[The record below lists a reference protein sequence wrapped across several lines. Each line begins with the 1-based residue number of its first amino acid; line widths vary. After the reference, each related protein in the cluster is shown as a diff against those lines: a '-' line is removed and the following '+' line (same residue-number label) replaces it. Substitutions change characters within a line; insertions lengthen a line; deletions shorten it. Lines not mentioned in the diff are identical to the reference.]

1 MQRAGAFADV
11 VRASRNDP
19 ALMQSMSREARSMK
33 KILAVGIVA
42 LAIGAMALPASAST
56 QTIDATLGS
65 TLAMTATPSSTVSWS
80 LASTGAN
87 TTSGGSLTVNS
98 NAPYTATVTA
108 DKTKMTQWI
117 TGSSAYASSPKTLAT
132 ALSVL
137 GSRSAG
143 TAAVAGVGATAVVG
157 TSTTLATGTG
167 LGTDTYDVTLS
178 QPTLITDSGLPSGD
192 TYHIILTYTASA
204 AF

>member
-1 MQRAGAFADV
+1 
-11 VRASRNDP
+11 
-19 ALMQSMSREARSMK
+19 MK
-33 KILAVGIVA
+33 KILAAGIVA

-65 TLAMTATPSSTVSWS
+65 TLAMTATPSSTVSWG
-80 LASTGAN
+80 LASTGTN

-108 DKTKMTQWI
+108 DKTKMTEWV
-117 TGSSAYASSPKTLAT
+117 TGTPGAYASSPKTLAT
-132 ALSVL
+132 ALSVA

-178 QPTLITDSGLPSGD
+178 QPTLITDSGLPSGE
-192 TYHIILTYTASA
+192 TYHIVLTYTASA